1 MDKKINIYTLSR
13 NWFNWCFENPEKISP
28 NHTALYF
35 YCIDLCNRLGWK
47 EKFGLPTNVA
57 KETIGI
63 KSYNTYINTLNN
75 LINWGFIIMIQ
86 KSTNQHT
93 SNIVALSNFNKA
105 LDRPLDKANVKIDSF
120 IDKKE
125 ENNVKDDGN
134 EICSIKF
141 CQSNCTV
148 NIQEEKENN
157 IYNNIINN
165 NNNLSSHSDV
175 NNNNLID
182 RKILYYEPINDE
194 FYYKEDINKEHPIS
208 VHLITKT

>member
-125 ENNVKDDGN
+125 ENNVNTNYFDNDITIDDGLDSLD
-134 EICSIKF
+134 I
-141 CQSNCTV
+141 
-148 NIQEEKENN
+148 
-157 IYNNIINN
+157 
-165 NNNLSSHSDV
+165 
-175 NNNNLID
+175 
-182 RKILYYEPINDE
+182 
-194 FYYKEDINKEHPIS
+194 EDISNQPNESK
-208 VHLITKT
+208 